1 MYRIIPVLLMVMLAS
16 METFGQCTKDTDC
29 KGNRVCVNGECVEP
43 SSQTGGSLTTSGA
56 NVEGS
61 QWTGWGN
68 GAGVAGFVFSPV
80 ILGLSI
86 GSTIARSQ
94 SDDAVPSAPLGITSQ
109 LLCDIAVPVVA
120 AGGSSSRHTGAHGL
134 LGLRIPGWISFGL
147 SNAFLA
153 IILGIA
159 AGGGGAPPP
168 AVLLSE
174 GILSTTSCV
183 LLSTDALVSKSQA
196 RDGRRAECRN
206 IPTLHFSLGTTR
218 NGGVKGGVAYC
229 F

>member
-1 MYRIIPVLLMVMLAS
+1 
-16 METFGQCTKDTDC
+16 
-29 KGNRVCVNGECVEP
+29 VNGECVEP
-43 SSQTGGSLTTSGA
+43 SSQAGGSLTASGGNA
-56 NVEGS
+56 EGS

-68 GAGVAGFVFSPV
+68 GAGVAGLVFSPV

-94 SDDAVPSAPLGITSQ
+94 SEDAVPSAPLGITSQ
-109 LLCDIAVPVVA
+109 VLCDIAVPVVA
-120 AGGSSSRHTGAHGL
+120 AGGSSSRHTGARGI
-134 LGLRIPGWISFGL
+134 LGLRIPGWIAFGL

-153 IILGIA
+153 VIVGIS

-168 AVLLSE
+168 AVLLTD

-196 RDGRRAECRN
+196 LNGRRADCQS